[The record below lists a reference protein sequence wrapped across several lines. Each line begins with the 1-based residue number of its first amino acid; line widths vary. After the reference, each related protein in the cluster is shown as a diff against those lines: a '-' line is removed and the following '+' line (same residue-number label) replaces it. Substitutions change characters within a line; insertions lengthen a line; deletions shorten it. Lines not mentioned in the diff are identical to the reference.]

1 MNKNILIV
9 FGGGFLIALLVAMIV
24 SSSIKSEPEA
34 VNTNKIEVLV
44 SNKKMELGYTL
55 KNADMVWQEWPEAN
69 LFEGLIRREDN
80 QKPIEALEG
89 RLRRVVYASEPM
101 QKSMLLSSDKGNIV
115 ASSLAAGNRAV
126 AIEVS
131 AASMVGGF
139 IKPGD
144 YVDVI
149 LSHSIKV
156 NNDERLAL
164 QDTVKKYVTETILEN
179 VRVLAIDQNAT
190 TDEKDKVKVGRTVTL
205 EVNSKGAEKL
215 ALVGQMGDLSL
226 SLRGVGDTETIVG
239 GGTYQPTTDVG
250 ASGILQEIVK
260 RSETGGGK
268 PKKIRIYSDQ
278 GVESIEVK
286 K

>member
-115 ASSLAAGNRAV
+115 ASSLAAGN
-126 AIEVS
+126 
-131 AASMVGGF
+131 
-139 IKPGD
+139 
-144 YVDVI
+144 
-149 LSHSIKV
+149 
-156 NNDERLAL
+156 
-164 QDTVKKYVTETILEN
+164 
-179 VRVLAIDQNAT
+179 
-190 TDEKDKVKVGRTVTL
+190 
-205 EVNSKGAEKL
+205 
-215 ALVGQMGDLSL
+215 
-226 SLRGVGDTETIVG
+226 
-239 GGTYQPTTDVG
+239 
-250 ASGILQEIVK
+250 
-260 RSETGGGK
+260 
-268 PKKIRIYSDQ
+268 
-278 GVESIEVK
+278 
-286 K
+286 